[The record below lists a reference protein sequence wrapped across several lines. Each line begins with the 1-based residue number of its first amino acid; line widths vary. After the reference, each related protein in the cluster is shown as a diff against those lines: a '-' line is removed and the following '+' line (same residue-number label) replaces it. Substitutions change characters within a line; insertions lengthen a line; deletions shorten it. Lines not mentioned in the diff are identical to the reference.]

1 MLKRQRPISP
11 TPTFSSVPLVIA
23 DPFVERDTKRR
34 RTLPPVLDGACR
46 GWAQAPLSIN
56 NEEDD
61 GEEDYISDDE
71 KNVLPNCS
79 NNCSL
84 TQQQH
89 PGDKT
94 EYTSTNSFL
103 RELHTLQQHRLL
115 FSSPLPP
122 PSASASSFLCG
133 SNSKNA
139 AYPSSYSG
147 YHSPPIKGHFNL
159 PLQLPIERP
168 RVSSH
173 MSPTPTAKLSQH
185 QSHGFPIDEIHSVT
199 EHYEGTNKYVL
210 FTESFDE
217 ALLNL
222 FLLFVFA

>member
-11 TPTFSSVPLVIA
+11 TPTLSSVPLVIT

-71 KNVLPNCS
+71 NKNIPPTCS
-79 NNCSL
+79 INCSL
-84 TQQQH
+84 TQQQ

-94 EYTSTNSFL
+94 GYTSTNSFL

-115 FSSPLPP
+115 FSSPPPP

-133 SNSKNA
+133 SNSKDA
-139 AYPSSYSG
+139 DSSSYSG
-147 YHSPPIKGHFNL
+147 YHSPPIKGLFNL

-168 RVSSH
+168 RASSH

-185 QSHGFPIDEIHSVT
+185 QSHGFPLDEIHSVT
-199 EHYEGTNKYVL
+199 EHYEGTNKYAL
-210 FTESFDE
+210 FTD
-217 ALLNL
+217 
-222 FLLFVFA
+222 VFR